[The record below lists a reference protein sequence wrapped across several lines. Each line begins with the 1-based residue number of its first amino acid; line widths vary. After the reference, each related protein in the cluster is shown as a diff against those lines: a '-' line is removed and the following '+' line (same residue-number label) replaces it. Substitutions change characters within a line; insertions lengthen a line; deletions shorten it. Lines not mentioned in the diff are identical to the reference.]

1 MASDVVLTEQLSRTL
16 LITLNRPEAMNAINE
31 ALVEGLLAAVRRLD
45 EDPGLTVGVLTGAGG
60 RAFSAGMD
68 LKAFSRGEDMR
79 GIMTFIKDGACKP
92 LIAAVEGLAMAGG
105 LEVAL
110 ACDLLVAA
118 RGARFGIPEVRVGLF
133 ASAGGVLRLP
143 GRVGYGKAMEMA
155 LTGEP
160 ILAEEAAPLGL
171 VNRLTGPGGALT
183 TALEIADRIG
193 LNAPLAVSAS
203 KQLIRATKGI
213 TEAEYWAV
221 QEPYE
226 AAILAS
232 SDAKEGPLAFAERRA
247 PRWTGT

>member
-1 MASDVVLTEQLSRTL
+1 VADDVVLTRQLGRTW
-16 LITLNRPEAMNAINE
+16 LITLNRPQAMNAINE

-45 EDPGLTVGVLTGAGG
+45 EDPGLAVGVLTGAGG

-68 LKAFSRGEDMR
+68 LKAFSAGEDMR
-79 GIMTFIKDGACKP
+79 PIMAFIREGARKP

-105 LEVAL
+105 LELVL

-118 RGARFGIPEVRVGLF
+118 RGSRFGIPEVRVGLF

-143 GRVGYGKAMEMA
+143 ARVGYGKAMEMA

-160 ILAEEAAPLGL
+160 ILAEDAAPLGL
-171 VNRLTGPGGALT
+171 VNRLTEPGGAVT
-183 TALEIADRIG
+183 AALEIAERIG
-193 LNAPLAVSAS
+193 QNAPLAVSTS
-203 KQLIRATKGI
+203 KQLIQATRGV
-213 TEAEYWAV
+213 TETEYWAA

-232 SDAKEGPLAFAERRA
+232 GDAREGPLAFAEKRA
-247 PRWTGT
+247 PRWTGA

>member
-1 MASDVVLTEQLSRTL
+1 VVSNAVLTEQLDRTL
-16 LITLNRPEAMNAINE
+16 LITLNRPEVMNAINE
-31 ALVEGLLAAVRRLD
+31 ALVEGLLAAVRQLD
-45 EDPGLTVGVLTGAGG
+45 EDPGLTVGVLAGAGG

-79 GIMTFIKDGACKP
+79 GIMTFIKDGARKP
-92 LIAAVEGLAMAGG
+92 LIAAVEGLALAGG

-160 ILAEEAAPLGL
+160 ILAEDAAPLGL
-171 VNRLTGPGGALT
+171 ASRLTEPGGALEA
-183 TALEIADRIG
+183 ALEIAERIG
-193 LNAPLAVSAS
+193 RNAPLAVSSS
-203 KQLIRATKGI
+203 KRLVQATRGI
-213 TEAEYWAV
+213 TEAEYWEIQA
-221 QEPYE
+221 PYE

-232 SDAKEGPLAFAERRA
+232 SDAQEGPLAFAEKRA
-247 PRWTGT
+247 PRWAGA